1 MPFFMGKLLQIR
13 KDAVWAPTRL
23 GKKRD
28 IQKSV
33 CESGGAG
40 FYGGEKNAACTAER
54 FTEMRKLHKNQPPNE
69 KLFEDLQET
78 KMLEEIRGRK

>member
-1 MPFFMGKLLQIR
+1 MRYGRQHASAKSEIFKNPHVNPPGVDFTADR
-13 KDAVWAPTRL
+13 KT
-23 GKKRD
+23 
-28 IQKSV
+28 
-33 CESGGAG
+33 
-40 FYGGEKNAACTAER
+40 AACTAER